1 MHIAVTP
8 VTRRGTLKVKET
20 TSMNE
25 VEAKV
30 ERFFEKYRM
39 VRFEKGEVLI
49 QADTAP
55 RGIFYLISG
64 QVRQYDVSSTGD
76 QIVVN
81 VFQPPAFFPMNWAIH
96 RHSNPYVYEAFTE
109 VAARKAPVEAVLE
122 FVRREPDVVF
132 DLLSRVYSGV
142 EGLQRR
148 MVYLMENDAQKRL
161 LMELLISAERFGE
174 PRGDGGV
181 FVAMHEG
188 ELASRVGL
196 ARETAN
202 RALRD
207 LKESGLIRV
216 TRSGIE
222 VQSLDDIRKALRAS
236 Q

>member
-1 MHIAVTP
+1 
-8 VTRRGTLKVKET
+8 
-20 TSMNE
+20 MNE
-25 VEAKV
+25 VESKV

-39 VRFEKGEVLI
+39 VRFEKGEVLV

-55 RGIFYLISG
+55 SGIFYLVAG
-64 QVRQYDVSSTGD
+64 QVRQYDVSSSGD

-81 VFQPPAFFPMNWAIH
+81 VFQPPAFFPMSWAIH
-96 RHSNPYVYEAFTE
+96 RRPNHYVFEAFTE
-109 VAARKAPVEAVLE
+109 VAARKAPAEAVLE
-122 FVRREPDVVF
+122 FVRSEPDVAF

-174 PRGDGGV
+174 PRADGGV
-181 FVAMHEG
+181 FIAMHEG

-202 RALRD
+202 RALRE
-207 LKESGLIRV
+207 LKEAGLIRV
-216 TRSGIE
+216 TRAGIE
-222 VQSLDDIRKALRAS
+222 VRTIDDIRSALRGDRS
-236 Q
+236 M

>member
-1 MHIAVTP
+1 
-8 VTRRGTLKVKET
+8 
-20 TSMNE
+20 MNE

-30 ERFFEKYRM
+30 AHFFEKYRM
-39 VRFEKGEVLI
+39 VGFEKGEILI
-49 QADTAP
+49 QADVPPT
-55 RGIFYLISG
+55 GILYLVTG
-64 QVRQYDVSSTGD
+64 QVRQYDVSSSGE

-96 RHSNPYVYEAFTE
+96 RHPNHYVYEAFTP
-109 VAARKAPVEAVLE
+109 VAVRKAPVEAVLE
-122 FVRREPDVVF
+122 FVRREPDVVY

-174 PRGDGGV
+174 PRADGGI
-181 FVAMHEG
+181 FIGMHEG

-202 RALRD
+202 RALHT
-207 LKESGLIRV
+207 LKQSGLIKV
-216 TRSGIE
+216 TRTGIE
-222 VQSLDDIRKALRAS
+222 VQNLDDIRAALRAE
-236 Q
+236 